1 MIGRDQLHVVS
12 VILRHP
18 SQPMESKQYLKQI
31 QQQQQHQLSATAS
44 ALLAVSDIDL
54 RVPYYCEENVWRLV
68 YRHTCAREQNVM
80 NACGSDHHDST
91 TSMMSTTPTRLQDI
105 IWYVIFISN
114 HHHSV
119 LMRHQR
125 AAAAATS
132 SRHEENVIS
141 NSNNN
146 NDNNDTNLDRCN
158 LDDDDSTIVCWDYHV
173 IAVAHCYRR
182 PANDQTQVHHHH
194 LQQQQQQQD
203 VQYNSTDRTTT
214 TTSSQHN
221 VLLVY
226 DLDSC
231 LPYPCPLSLYLS
243 KSFPLH
249 VTPQYQ
255 PMFRVV
261 SGINYLSH
269 FASDRRH
276 MYNEMTHQYNAPP
289 PSYAYIQPFSSSSL
303 CSSSTA
309 TTTTTSATTTRP
321 LSTSAPK
328 TLIHNLTSHYL
339 DFSSQQQQSHAE
351 LMSENEEE
359 VAQTIVCNAYGAI
372 VSLSQLQMLDFFDM
386 VSSLLF
392 V

>member
-1 MIGRDQLHVVS
+1 L
-12 VILRHP
+12 
-18 SQPMESKQYLKQI
+18 
-31 QQQQQHQLSATAS
+31 
-44 ALLAVSDIDL
+44 
-54 RVPYYCEENVWRLV
+54 N
-68 YRHTCAREQNVM
+68 
-80 NACGSDHHDST
+80 HD
-91 TSMMSTTPTRLQDI
+91 
-105 IWYVIFISN
+105 
-114 HHHSV
+114 
-119 LMRHQR
+119 
-125 AAAAATS
+125 
-132 SRHEENVIS
+132 E
-141 NSNNN
+141 
-146 NDNNDTNLDRCN
+146 
-158 LDDDDSTIVCWDYHV
+158 DDSAMVCWDYHV

-182 PANDQTQVHHHH
+182 PTNDQTQIHHHH
-194 LQQQQQQQD
+194 HHHHQQQQQQQQD
-203 VQYNSTDRTTT
+203 VQYNATDGTTT

-289 PSYAYIQPFSSSSL
+289 PSYACIQPLSS
-303 CSSSTA
+303 SSSTA
-309 TTTTTSATTTRP
+309 TTTSASTTIP

-328 TLIHNLTSHYL
+328 TLVHNLTSHYL
-339 DFSSQQQQSHAE
+339 DFSSQQQQPQQQQSHVD

-372 VSLSQLQMLDFFDM
+372 VRLSQLQMLDFFDM

-392 V
+392 VSQAQQST